1 MARTEIK
8 IGGFGG
14 QGVILSGY
22 IIGRAASIYDNK
34 FATMIQAFGP
44 EARGS
49 STSAQIIV
57 SDKQITYPYI
67 TAPNLMV
74 LMSQES
80 YVKFSGELVSGGTLI
95 TEEDLVTP
103 HNLSNNI
110 MHYSIPAT
118 RFAEELGKR
127 IVLNIVMMGFTTA
140 ISNVVN
146 EQAMIDA
153 VKVSVP
159 KGTED
164 LNLRAYARVELKRES
179 LSSTHRHSIQE
190 LFFILS
196 TSFFGFVI
204 SHQPAI
210 SRNTSHSQDYSH

>member
-49 STSAQIIV
+49 STSAQLIV
-57 SDKQITYPYI
+57 SDEQITYPYI

-74 LMSQES
+74 LMSQEA
-80 YVKFSGELVSGGTLI
+80 YTKFASELIAGGTLI
-95 TEEDLVTP
+95 TEEELVTP
-103 HNLSNNI
+103 NNLRKDV
-110 MHYSIPAT
+110 HHVSIPAT
-118 RFAEELGKR
+118 RLAEEIGKKM
-127 IVLNIVMMGFTTA
+127 VLNIVMTGFTTA

-164 LNLRAYARVELKRES
+164 LNLRAFFKGLEV
-179 LSSTHRHSIQE
+179 SI
-190 LFFILS
+190 LLIVPS
-196 TSFFGFVI
+196 AV
-204 SHQPAI
+204 HQGKERLLG
-210 SRNTSHSQDYSH
+210 SRLVLYKGRA

>member
-49 STSAQIIV
+49 SASAQIII
-57 SDKQITYPYI
+57 SDEVISYPYI
-67 TAPNLMV
+67 TAPNLMM
-74 LMSQES
+74 LMSQEA
-80 YVKFSGELVSGGTLI
+80 YTKFASELVAGGTLI
-95 TEEDLVTP
+95 TEEELVTP
-103 HNLSNNI
+103 NNLRKDI
-110 MHYSIPAT
+110 KHYSIPAT
-118 RFAEELGKR
+118 RFAEELGKKM
-127 IVLNIVMMGFTTA
+127 VLNIVMVGFTIA

-146 EQAMIDA
+146 EQAIIEA

-159 KGTED
+159 KGTEE
-164 LNLRAYARVELKRES
+164 LNMRAFLKGLEYGKKVLEEEKNS
-179 LSSTHRHSIQE
+179 LK
-190 LFFILS
+190 
-196 TSFFGFVI
+196 
-204 SHQPAI
+204 
-210 SRNTSHSQDYSH
+210 